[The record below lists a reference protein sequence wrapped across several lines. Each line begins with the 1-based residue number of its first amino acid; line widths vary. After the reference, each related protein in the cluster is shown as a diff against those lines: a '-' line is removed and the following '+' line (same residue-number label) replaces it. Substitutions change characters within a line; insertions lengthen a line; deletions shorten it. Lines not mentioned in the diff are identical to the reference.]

1 MISNQKTSLESGMT
15 MPSSAALSKQQ
26 IVSDLDHTSS
36 RLAFILGIA
45 ERSGTTYL
53 QDLLRVHPDCDVE
66 GLELEEDHFV
76 AHSNLLV
83 KYVHLASQD
92 WKEWWGPQ
100 QLQKEREL
108 ACRCLGDG
116 LISYLQLEVRNRRE
130 LTRKQPAS
138 KLPAVLVT
146 KTPDVTNL
154 NLFFK
159 FFPDADL
166 VILIRD
172 GRSVVESAVKTF
184 YRSFATEAYQWAKR
198 ADAIRQFASNDSN
211 KRGRYLI
218 VRYEDLY
225 TNTEAELRNILSFLR
240 LDPAQYEFRRAKELP
255 VRGSSSLRRAD
266 AEWQQSFV
274 APGIHWKAVPKTV
287 DFRPLERWSHWSRA
301 KHERFNWIAGKYLA
315 PFAYEMKVYRGQT
328 WFWKLWNITL
338 DVLPIEKALHLAQKA
353 VREAKFAAGKRGGT
367 RLLWSKLRRAILPSR
382 DRPYL

>member
-1 MISNQKTSLESGMT
+1 MIPHRKTALESGAT
-15 MPSSAALSKQQ
+15 MPSSAPHEKQE
-26 IVSDLDHTSS
+26 IVSDVEHTST
-36 RLAFILGIA
+36 RVAFILGIA

-76 AHSNLLV
+76 AHSNLLA
-83 KYVHLASQD
+83 KYVYFASQD

-108 ACRCLGDG
+108 VCRCLGDG
-116 LISYLQLEVRNRRE
+116 LISYLQLQVRNRRE
-130 LTRKQPAS
+130 LTRKQPAN

-154 NLFFK
+154 NLFFR

-166 VILIRD
+166 LILIRD

-184 YRSFATEAYQWAKR
+184 YRSFAREAYQWAKR

-211 KRGRYLI
+211 KPGRYLI

-225 TNTEAELRNILSFLR
+225 TNTEAEFHKILSFLR
-240 LDPAQYEFRRAKELP
+240 LDPAQYEFTRAKELP

-274 APGIHWKAVPKTV
+274 APGIHWKPVRRTG

-301 KHERFNWIAGKYLA
+301 QHERFNWIAGKYLA
-315 PFAYEMKVYRGQT
+315 PFGYEMKVYRGQA

-353 VREAKFAAGKRGGT
+353 AREAKFAAGKRDAP
-367 RLLWSKLRRAILPSR
+367 RLLWSKLRRAIWPSQP
-382 DRPYL
+382 RPYL